1 MFIAWTASFVWF
13 LGWEHMPESARLAIY
28 GVVLVGVESHYS
40 CKGEVES
47 MGELSGVSVDSQGCI
62 VIPPEIQR
70 RLSLLPGMTLVVE
83 EGERGEMCLR
93 VQKELPLVV
102 DKQGVLV
109 VKARVVGDLSAA
121 VDDERGK
128 RLSQIIERVDL

>member
-1 MFIAWTASFVWF
+1 
-13 LGWEHMPESARLAIY
+13 
-28 GVVLVGVESHYS
+28 
-40 CKGEVES
+40 
-47 MGELSGVSVDSQGCI
+47 
-62 VIPPEIQR
+62 
-70 RLSLLPGMTLVVE
+70 MTLVVE